1 MSFARNL
8 RKSYYGHATQSR
20 DIVLNRLLQEII
32 LLSDGVIWRRSPK
45 PASWPEVGY
54 TEACRTRGRGARMC
68 AVLHT
73 SPHAV
78 PRPRAVV
85 ACNTRSLA
93 MLGAHSELSS
103 RPVHQGFHHGNRRLG
118 SNSKLPD
125 ESMGISQTSQES
137 PRDTYRHL
145 RCRRPSTFDVR
156 QIG

>member
-8 RKSYYGHATQSR
+8 RKSYHGHATQSR

-32 LLSDGVIWRRSPK
+32 LLSGGVIRRRSPK

-103 RPVHQGFHHGNRRLG
+103 RPVHQGFLPGEELLAA
-118 SNSKLPD
+118 NSKLSD

-145 RCRRPSTFDVR
+145 RCQRPSTFDVR
-156 QIG
+156 QID

>member
-1 MSFARNL
+1 
-8 RKSYYGHATQSR
+8 
-20 DIVLNRLLQEII
+20 
-32 LLSDGVIWRRSPK
+32 
-45 PASWPEVGY
+45 
-54 TEACRTRGRGARMC
+54 MC

-85 ACNTRSLA
+85 AHAARSLA

-103 RPVHQGFHHGNRRLG
+103 RPVHPGFLPGEELLAA
-118 SNSKLPD
+118 NSKLPD

-137 PRDTYRHL
+137 PRDTSRHL

-156 QIG
+156 WIG

>member
-8 RKSYYGHATQSR
+8 RKSYHGHATQSR

-32 LLSDGVIWRRSPK
+32 LLSGGVIRRRSPK

-54 TEACRTRGRGARMC
+54 TEACRTRGRGARVC

-125 ESMGISQTSQES
+125 ESMGISETSQES
-137 PRDTYRHL
+137 PRDMSRHL

-156 QIG
+156 WIG